1 MKKSAMIVCLL
12 LALSLL
18 AGCLK
23 DEVGGVRLSSDGPVE
38 MYSVPRQVAV
48 MLFHTGGAWTA
59 TTDATWLKVKK
70 ESGTGGTDTLIIVT
84 TEKNLTGAPRTA
96 LVAAPRRTVGR
107 GLRNLRHQATAEGY
121 HPQPPCKK
129 HIDSG
134 KEAMD
139 MENKS

>member
-1 MKKSAMIVCLL
+1 MIVCLL

-70 ESGTGGTDTLIIVT
+70 ESGTGGHGHAHHRHYGEEPDW
-84 TEKNLTGAPRTA
+84 GSAHGSGGS
-96 LVAAPRRTVGR
+96 AA
-107 GLRNLRHQATAEGY
+107 
-121 HPQPPCKK
+121 
-129 HIDSG
+129 
-134 KEAMD
+134 
-139 MENKS
+139 